1 MDEKREYGERVW
13 TSKNFFLGMQVAYA
27 GGQNPQQVAHLQ
39 EISASKPVCLQVQ
52 K

>member
-13 TSKNFFLGMQVAYA
+13 TSKNLFLGMQVAYA
-27 GGQNPQQVAHLQ
+27 GGQNPQQVAHQQ